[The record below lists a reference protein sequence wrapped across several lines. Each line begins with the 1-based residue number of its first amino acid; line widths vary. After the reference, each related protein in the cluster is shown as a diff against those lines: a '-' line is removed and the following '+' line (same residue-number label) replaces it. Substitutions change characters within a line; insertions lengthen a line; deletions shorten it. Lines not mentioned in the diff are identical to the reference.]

1 MCANLIIKKK
11 NIDHNIHDNVHV
23 LQYFEVLRLRNL
35 LSKVHTRIL
44 KKDIISTI
52 RAQIKQ
58 V

>member
-35 LSKVHTRIL
+35 LSKLHTRIL